1 MKTNPDKFW
10 DDMVKTPGN
19 AKTQKWPKC
28 FKWINKL
35 TFKFLYQIIIHT
47 ELTTLSVLK
56 KCITWLQKKTWGSK
70 QLVNNVFLLVSVCF
84 YKGAQWAHKFTKKT
98 EEPDSVQLR
107 RECEVQH
114 LLGVNTLK
122 SRAVN
127 EVPTGP
133 LTSSKSCLASASVV
147 RLQAGQQIPKARPT
161 YAQEKAGPAEPVTHK
176 LPVRLKRYINCE
188 MQTGTLWHHIPAS
201 TYLCARSCAV
211 FVSRV

>member
-1 MKTNPDKFW
+1 MYHLVAEKKHEVQNCWSIT
-10 DDMVKTPGN
+10 
-19 AKTQKWPKC
+19 C
-28 FKWINKL
+28 FCWS
-35 TFKFLYQIIIHT
+35 H
-47 ELTTLSVLK
+47 SVSQSVFTRGPNGL
-56 KCITWLQKKTWGSK
+56 ISSPKKTK
-70 QLVNNVFLLVSVCF
+70 
-84 YKGAQWAHKFTKKT
+84 
-98 EEPDSVQLR
+98 EPDSVQLR

-161 YAQEKAGPAEPVTHK
+161 YAQEKAGPAEPVNHK

-188 MQTGTLWHHIPAS
+188 MQTGTL
-201 TYLCARSCAV
+201 
-211 FVSRV
+211 